1 MSGKTAVTK
10 VEEMDPIEGMRRV
23 YVEGSRPDLRV
34 PFREIELQP
43 TRLTDGRLQAND
55 PVRVYDTSGPWGDP
69 DFAADVRHGLPAVRA
84 AWIEERGDTETYD
97 GRKIRPEDNGLRHG
111 QGAVRKSFPAGKGN
125 HAGPGKDPFPSCT
138 MPARERSRRKWNLSR
153 SAKT

>member
-1 MSGKTAVTK
+1 MSGKTEVTK
-10 VEEMDPIEGMRRV
+10 VEEMDPIEGMKRV
-23 YVEGSRPDLRV
+23 YVDGSRPDLRV

-43 TRLTDGRLQAND
+43 TRLPDGRLQAND

-97 GRKIRPEDNGLRHG
+97 GREIRPEDNGLRHG
-111 QGAVRKSFPAGKGN
+111 QGAGQEEFPGG
-125 HAGPGKDPFPSCT
+125 
-138 MPARERSRRKWNLSR
+138 RRQCLGHGR
-153 SAKT
+153 G